1 MNSRPLRRGLY
12 ALDVFVIGKRGLF
25 AYFLTLEFIFF
36 SVEVRWVYRKHLD
49 WKINKCVNISSSL
62 DAVSASQRKRQPVFV
77 VTQTGGG
84 EVSER

>member
-1 MNSRPLRRGLY
+1 MFLLLKSG
-12 ALDVFVIGKRGLF
+12 DFF
-25 AYFLTLEFIFF
+25 AYFLTLEFIFFF
-36 SVEVRWVYRKHLD
+36 SVEVRWVYRKHLN
-49 WKINKCVNISSSL
+49 WEINKCVDISSSL